1 MMRWMI
7 FISIPLLL
15 AAADANEQPKRTP
28 QQEIQIATQAASR
41 ESWAEAAAALSRAQE
56 GQGKVDSLLSYDQ
69 AVAAYRAGDLTQAAA
84 AFEIALNSGDPKIA
98 AAAAYNLGN
107 TNYQLAMAPVESEG
121 DSKEQLDQ
129 AADRFAQAL
138 EQYRHAIEQNSLDRD
153 ARANGELAWQKLQE
167 VLQEQERQEQ
177 QEQEQEQQ
185 QDQQENAEDQE
196 DQEGQEGEEGEEG
209 QGEPQSEDQKNQ
221 EQQKSD
227 DQEKQQ
233 EPSDQQ
239 KQEQQQQSEE
249 QKQQEQKQPENEQQ
263 SQDEQEQAQ
272 NQDEEQQDK
281 SESQSNQEQQESD
294 ETKAEQS
301 KDGEGGQPQK
311 PGKMTK
317 EEAERMLQ
325 SIRDREKQRRQDQQQ
340 IEAAGTATTGK
351 DW

>member
-1 MMRWMI
+1 MMRWLI

-15 AAADANEQPKRTP
+15 AAADANELPKRTP
-28 QQEIQIATQAASR
+28 QQEIQIAKQAASR
-41 ESWAEAAAALSRAQE
+41 ESWAEAAAALARAQE
-56 GQGKVDSLLSYDQ
+56 GQGKVDSLLAYDQ

-84 AFEIALNSGDPKIA
+84 AFERALNSGDPEIA

-121 DSKEQLDQ
+121 DSKKQLDQ

-177 QEQEQEQQ
+177 QEQEQEQE

-196 DQEGQEGEEGEEG
+196 GQEGQEG
-209 QGEPQSEDQKNQ
+209 QGEPQSEDEMNQ
-221 EQQKSD
+221 DQQKSD
-227 DQEKQQ
+227 DQEKQE
-233 EPSDQQ
+233 EPSGQQ
-239 KQEQQQQSEE
+239 KKEQQQQSEE
-249 QKQQEQKQPENEQQ
+249 QKQQEQEQPEDDQQ
-263 SQDEQEQAQ
+263 SQDEQQQPQ
-272 NQDEEQQDK
+272 NQEEEQQDK
-281 SESQSNQEQQESD
+281 SESQPNQDQQDSAEP
-294 ETKAEQS
+294 KAEQS
-301 KDGEGGQPQK
+301 KDSAGGQSK
-311 PGKMTK
+311 TPGKMTK

-340 IEAAGTATTGK
+340 IEAAGAATTGK

>member
-1 MMRWMI
+1 MMRWLI

-15 AAADANEQPKRTP
+15 AAADANELPKRTP
-28 QQEIQIATQAASR
+28 QQEIQIAKQAASR
-41 ESWAEAAAALSRAQE
+41 ESWAEAAAALARAQE
-56 GQGKVDSLLSYDQ
+56 GQGKVDSLLAYDQ

-84 AFEIALNSGDPKIA
+84 AFERALNSGDPEIA

-121 DSKEQLDQ
+121 DSKKQLDQ

-177 QEQEQEQQ
+177 QEQEQEQE

-196 DQEGQEGEEGEEG
+196 DQEGQEG
-209 QGEPQSEDQKNQ
+209 QGEPQSEDEMNQ
-221 EQQKSD
+221 DQQKSD
-227 DQEKQQ
+227 DQEKQE
-233 EPSDQQ
+233 EPSGQQ
-239 KQEQQQQSEE
+239 KKEQQQQSEE
-249 QKQQEQKQPENEQQ
+249 QKQQEQEQPEDDQQ
-263 SQDEQEQAQ
+263 SQDEQQQPQ
-272 NQDEEQQDK
+272 NQEEEQQDK
-281 SESQSNQEQQESD
+281 SESQPNQDQQDSAEP
-294 ETKAEQS
+294 KAEQS
-301 KDGEGGQPQK
+301 KDSAGGQSK
-311 PGKMTK
+311 TPGKMTK

-340 IEAAGTATTGK
+340 IEAAGAATTGK

>member
-196 DQEGQEGEEGEEG
+196 GQEGEEGEEG

>member
-1 MMRWMI
+1 
-7 FISIPLLL
+7 LLL
-15 AAADANEQPKRTP
+15 AAADANELPKRTP
-28 QQEIQIATQAASR
+28 QQEIQIAKQAASR
-41 ESWAEAAAALSRAQE
+41 ESWAEAAAALARAQE
-56 GQGKVDSLLSYDQ
+56 GQGKVDSLLAYDQ

-84 AFEIALNSGDPKIA
+84 AFERALNSGDPEIA

-121 DSKEQLDQ
+121 DSKKQLDQ

-177 QEQEQEQQ
+177 QEQEQEQE

-196 DQEGQEGEEGEEG
+196 DQEGQEG
-209 QGEPQSEDQKNQ
+209 QGEPQSEDEMNQ
-221 EQQKSD
+221 DQQKSD
-227 DQEKQQ
+227 DQEKQE
-233 EPSDQQ
+233 EPSGQQ
-239 KQEQQQQSEE
+239 KKEQQQQSEE
-249 QKQQEQKQPENEQQ
+249 QKQQEQEQPEDDQQ
-263 SQDEQEQAQ
+263 SQDEQQQPQ
-272 NQDEEQQDK
+272 NQEEEQQDK
-281 SESQSNQEQQESD
+281 SESQPNQDQQDSAEPKS
-294 ETKAEQS
+294 EQS
-301 KDGEGGQPQK
+301 KDSAGGQSK
-311 PGKMTK
+311 TPGKMTK

-340 IEAAGTATTGK
+340 IEAAGAATTGK